1 MVAHVDDGAVQN
13 DPGPQHRP
21 PSPGMTGPIFEGGRR
36 IGVAYSTL
44 KEAQLQAV
52 SLERDGYSVIEILPT
67 SLPKP
72 NLI

>member
-1 MVAHVDDGAVQN
+1 MLAFACIGSAMTTTAIGKHMVWVEK
-13 DPGPQHRP
+13 PK
-21 PSPGMTGPIFEGGRR
+21 GGRR
-36 IGVAYSTL
+36 IGIAYSTL

>member
-1 MVAHVDDGAVQN
+1 MTATAIGKHMVWVEK
-13 DPGPQHRP
+13 PK
-21 PSPGMTGPIFEGGRR
+21 GRR
-36 IGVAYSTL
+36 IGIAYSTL

-52 SLERDGYSVIEILPT
+52 SLERDGYTVIEIVPT

>member
-1 MVAHVDDGAVQN
+1 MVWVEK
-13 DPGPQHRP
+13 PK
-21 PSPGMTGPIFEGGRR
+21 GGRR
-36 IGVAYSTL
+36 IGIAYSTL

-72 NLI
+72 NLV